1 MRDQLLEFELALD
14 RRASEK
20 VVEYEWGRAFLS
32 PSLPLAW
39 DANWALVERAG
50 MTPAEVV
57 AAADEALAG
66 YGHRAMAIRDEAEG
80 ERLASEIGAIPGWEA
95 EKNLYMLWHG
105 GEGNLEPDSEV
116 LETPLSGCEE
126 LRRRLIREEFSPD
139 LDRLEET
146 ADQLLE
152 MGRRTSAAGGDRWFV
167 APPGQPASACCLLSG
182 EGIGQVEDVGTLA
195 LGARPWT
202 GAGGDQGRNR
212 GLPPGGAP
220 PHLHRR
226 RRRRL
231 AAAALREAGLRGMR
245 RPPRP
250 PKGPDSG
257 DNRLRPSFVR
267 GYKGAIGPPLLGSV
281 MLFSRDQDFKST
293 APGNQSAR
301 LVGENPEPMTRIRQ
315 QNVTAAQWSANG
327 GALGAQDLTLPEN
340 NPFGQNVFS
349 VAVQKERLPEDVFEK
364 LQTTLEGRRGARP
377 EPRRRGRRGDEG
389 VGAGERRHPLHPHV
403 PAADRLDR
411 GEARLLLRARGRRQ
425 ARSPTSPARS

>member
-182 EGIGQVEDVGTLA
+182 EGIGQVEDVGTL
-195 LGARPWT
+195 P
-202 GAGGDQGRNR
+202 
-212 GLPPGGAP
+212 
-220 PHLHRR
+220 
-226 RRRRL
+226 
-231 AAAALREAGLRGMR
+231 
-245 RPPRP
+245 
-250 PKGPDSG
+250 
-257 DNRLRPSFVR
+257 
-267 GYKGAIGPPLLGSV
+267 
-281 MLFSRDQDFKST
+281 
-293 APGNQSAR
+293 SAR
-301 LVGENPEPMTRIRQ
+301 GHGLAQAVIKAAIAASRQ
-315 QNVTAAQWSANG
+315 AGHRHT
-327 GALGAQDLTLPEN
+327 
-340 NPFGQNVFS
+340 FI
-349 VAVQKERLPEDVFEK
+349 VAD
-364 LQTTLEGRRGARP
+364 
-377 EPRRRGRRGDEG
+377 
-389 VGAGERRHPLHPHV
+389 
-403 PAADRLDR
+403 ADDWP
-411 GEARLLLRARGRRQ
+411 RLLYGKLGFEVCGVLHVLRKA
-425 ARSPTSPARS
+425 PTAGITA